1 MFVVRHVEG
10 GWPFAALDIDM
21 MGVVYLSSV
30 CNILALEEGKQCIV
44 IGTLYK
50 QMQLKPSVLDEYS
63 KEVVCNSTM
72 SFTQNCNGMQLEF
85 GYRRTDGR
93 THGRKLCS

>member
-1 MFVVRHVEG
+1 MDEFAAMLLVRHVEG

-21 MGVVYLSSV
+21 MYFCLSSV

-63 KEVVCNSTM
+63 KEVSWNSTM
-72 SFTQNCNGMQLEF
+72 SVTHNYNGM
-85 GYRRTDGR
+85 
-93 THGRKLCS
+93 